1 MPAWHAL
8 VAIRTNYIKAHL
20 PPVMPVMQRT
30 MPITVN
36 LVRAVEIVTLRT
48 AGCRLLSITAYSRSP
63 AVTPGCPATLAI
75 RRVVLQV
82 YPPPAI
88 PVMRIQPSMPDYSQ
102 ELHAISV
109 ILPAV
114 GFLPAIM
121 ARILADVMG
130 TASITKMLPAGIAIP
145 PT

>member
-1 MPAWHAL
+1 
-8 VAIRTNYIKAHL
+8 
-20 PPVMPVMQRT
+20 
-30 MPITVN
+30 
-36 LVRAVEIVTLRT
+36 
-48 AGCRLLSITAYSRSP
+48 
-63 AVTPGCPATLAI
+63 
-75 RRVVLQV
+75 
-82 YPPPAI
+82 
-88 PVMRIQPSMPDYSQ
+88 MPDYSQ

-109 ILPAV
+109 IIPAV